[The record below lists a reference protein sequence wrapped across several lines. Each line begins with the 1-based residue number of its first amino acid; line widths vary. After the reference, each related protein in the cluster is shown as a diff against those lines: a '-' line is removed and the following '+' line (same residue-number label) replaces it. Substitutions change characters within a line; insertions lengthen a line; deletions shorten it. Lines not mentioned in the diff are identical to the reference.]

1 MLIYLYFAHND
12 LPTSPRFEV
21 YLGFKFECIFMLMF
35 FQNNEHYVFVMSG
48 RIGHASKKNFPL
60 SDPLKYFKYQCST
73 LPLHVCLSVCLS
85 VHLWM
90 LSWFVK
96 LCYFALHSL
105 FFEIQTWNLFQWY
118 IATFWTFSYLNMYS
132 LKVFLQVQLN
142 LQTSTK
148 VFINL

>member
-1 MLIYLYFAHND
+1 
-12 LPTSPRFEV
+12 
-21 YLGFKFECIFMLMF
+21 MF
-35 FQNNEHYVFVMSG
+35 FFYRFSLLPCPSAGFLFLCSGFILKHEHYVFVMSG
-48 RIGHASKKNFPL
+48 RIGHASKKFFPL
-60 SDPLKYFKYQCST
+60 WNPLKYFKYQCST
-73 LPLHVCLSVCLS
+73 LPLHVCVSVCLS
-85 VHLWM
+85 VRLWM
-90 LSWFVK
+90 LRWFVK